1 MKISEFQYCEACGQK
16 MMVYRRSVRKNMIP
30 GLVVLSDGIPRRTIE
45 LGLSPG
51 ARSDFTTLR
60 FWGLIYRDLKKD
72 RYKWMI
78 TQHGLLFLEGKST
91 IPKYTYIFN
100 NQVKRYSNE
109 VVSVKQIYPEKIDYD
124 EIMKNAAPLEGF
136 KDET

>member
-1 MKISEFQYCEACGQK
+1 MKIQHCEACGQL

-30 GLVVLSDGIPRRTIE
+30 GLVVLSDGIKRKTVE

-72 RYKWMI
+72 RYKWGI
-78 TQHGLLFLEGKST
+78 TTHGLSFLEGKST
-91 IPKYTYIFN
+91 IAKYAYIFN
-100 NQVKRYSNE
+100 NQTKRYSE
-109 VVSVKQIYPEKIDYD
+109 EFVSIRQIYPEKIDYD
-124 EIMKNAAPLEGF
+124 TIIKNATPLEEF
-136 KDET
+136 E